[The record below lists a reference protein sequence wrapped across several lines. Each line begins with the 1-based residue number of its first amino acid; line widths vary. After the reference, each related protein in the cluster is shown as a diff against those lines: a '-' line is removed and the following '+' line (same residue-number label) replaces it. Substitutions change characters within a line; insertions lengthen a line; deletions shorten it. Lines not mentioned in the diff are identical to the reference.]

1 MKKNKGITLIGLILT
16 IIIMLILIGVVI
28 QILINAKFFEDA
40 EKAGDKYVTSSGDE
54 ASNTTVTIGGKQYDS
69 IDDYFGSNKK
79 IKVTIKLYDE
89 INGVDEGTGTAVL
102 EETAV
107 LNSENLV
114 LPTGYELYSNIDSSV
129 SNPTVT
135 IENGKATENE
145 YTVKVIKRN
154 NNNIVIENVIGF
166 NKIHLFLNEKYVLA
180 NDIDLSEY
188 NQWTPIGWTDSDD
201 VEFTGELDGNGKTIS
216 TLKCDYSSNSA
227 SNVGLFAINAGTIKN
242 LTITTTA
249 VYGNTNI
256 GIVAGNNAA
265 TGKIENCHVSG
276 PIKSSSNTGGGGA
289 IAGSNSGTIYNCS
302 AKSAVTG
309 YFWTGGI
316 AGKNFGTIEQT
327 FFVGNVNGSLTDNQV
342 SNKQAKYIGGIA
354 GGTTGVIKDSYSICT
369 GDVKGY
375 AGVGGIAGWYKNATV
390 TNSYCAGTDN
400 VYGAQYVND
409 DLGYTP
415 GGTSSIS
422 GVYTFA
428 TTTKTGL
435 TSIPSEF
442 NSNIW
447 NMNGHTYSSCP
458 NLVNNAN

>member
-1 MKKNKGITLIGLILT
+1 MKKNKGITIIGLILT

-28 QILINAKFFEDA
+28 QILINGKIFEDA
-40 EKAGDKYVTSSGDE
+40 EKAGNKYITSSGDE

-79 IKVTIKLYDE
+79 IKVTIKLHDE
-89 INGVDEGTGTAVL
+89 INGVDAGTG
-102 EETAV
+102 
-107 LNSENLV
+107 
-114 LPTGYELYSNIDSSV
+114 
-129 SNPTVT
+129 
-135 IENGKATENE
+135 
-145 YTVKVIKRN
+145 
-154 NNNIVIENVIGF
+154 
-166 NKIHLFLNEKYVLA
+166 
-180 NDIDLSEY
+180 
-188 NQWTPIGWTDSDD
+188 
-201 VEFTGELDGNGKTIS
+201 
-216 TLKCDYSSNSA
+216 
-227 SNVGLFAINAGTIKN
+227 
-242 LTITTTA
+242 TA

-256 GIVAGNNAA
+256 GIVARNNAA

>member
-1 MKKNKGITLIGLILT
+1 MKKNKGITIIGLILT

-28 QILINAKFFEDA
+28 QILINGKIFEDA
-40 EKAGDKYVTSSGDE
+40 EKAGNKYITSSGDE

-79 IKVTIKLYDE
+79 IKVTIKLHDE
-89 INGVDEGTGTAVL
+89 INGVDAGTGTAVL

-227 SNVGLFAINAGTIKN
+227 SNVGLFAINAGT
-242 LTITTTA
+242 
-249 VYGNTNI
+249 
-256 GIVAGNNAA
+256 
-265 TGKIENCHVSG
+265 
-276 PIKSSSNTGGGGA
+276 
-289 IAGSNSGTIYNCS
+289 
-302 AKSAVTG
+302 
-309 YFWTGGI
+309 
-316 AGKNFGTIEQT
+316 
-327 FFVGNVNGSLTDNQV
+327 
-342 SNKQAKYIGGIA
+342 
-354 GGTTGVIKDSYSICT
+354 
-369 GDVKGY
+369 
-375 AGVGGIAGWYKNATV
+375 
-390 TNSYCAGTDN
+390 
-400 VYGAQYVND
+400 YVND